1 MSKYIIKNCENLLYC
16 TSCEEYE
23 CAIANDFGYKRKC
36 SDNNNCKMKQI
47 VELCK
52 DAKTECECY
61 DTHLLCIGE
70 KIFAE
75 KILNLLDIQEVE

>member
-1 MSKYIIKNCENLLYC
+1 MSKYIIKNCPAIFYSGITPEPKCLQKWEQFDETCQGC
-16 TSCEEYE
+16 TDCV
-23 CAIANDFGYKRKC
+23 
-36 SDNNNCKMKQI
+36 MKQI

-61 DTHLLCIGE
+61 DTHLLCLGE